1 MPIKGGIDQA
11 INLLSALSINE
22 RDKLL
27 ELIGAKDPTMAEVLR
42 KGLITLEDI
51 RFLSVKML
59 QEFLR
64 EISLD
69 QLGLALRIS
78 SAELKSYVY
87 THISSSMKRQLDDIL
102 LGPPKPVAQVIE
114 AQDAIIQ
121 KMRIMAEKGQ
131 LIIDRSGNDPYV

>member
-1 MPIKGGIDQA
+1 MPLKGGIDQA
-11 INLLSALSINE
+11 IDLLSSLSINE

-27 ELIGAKDPTMAEVLR
+27 ELISAKDPTMADVLR
-42 KGLITLEDI
+42 KGMITLEDL

-64 EISLD
+64 EITLD

-78 SAELKSYVY
+78 SPELKSYIY

-102 LGPPKPVAQVIE
+102 LGPPKPVGQVLD

-121 KMRIMAEKGQ
+121 QMRKMVDKGQ

>member
-1 MPIKGGIDQA
+1 MPIKGMEQA
-11 INLLSALSINE
+11 IELLSSLKIEE
-22 RDKLL
+22 RERLL
-27 ELIGAKDPTMAEVLR
+27 DLMSSKDPSTVAVLR
-42 KGLITLEDI
+42 NGLITLEDL

-78 SAELKSYVY
+78 SAELKSFVY

-102 LGPPKPVAQVIE
+102 LGPPKPVNIVLD
-114 AQDAIIQ
+114 AQDQIIQ
-121 KMRIMAEKGQ
+121 VMRQMVSKGQ